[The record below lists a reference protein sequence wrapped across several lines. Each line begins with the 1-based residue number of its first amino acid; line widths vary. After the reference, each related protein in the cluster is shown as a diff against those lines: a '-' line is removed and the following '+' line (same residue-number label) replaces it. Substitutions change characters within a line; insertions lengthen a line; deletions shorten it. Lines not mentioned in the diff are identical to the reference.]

1 MSSENSPSRP
11 TTPLAE
17 LLELTQQFTPHKTP
31 RTVRRIVADI
41 QSLANDV
48 SESQSAVKRKLADV
62 TNQLGT
68 TRQPAKRRNRGNRAV
83 DAPEDVE
90 NPDTVEERVRKAGR
104 HFVIEYALFLT
115 TDIFDILATDED
127 PEFSE
132 DTEFQ
137 TKKSRIQGQLRDIV
151 ALLPA
156 DARAFRDQEWIG
168 CSFEDGM
175 KGMRSSIHTRL
186 RSESLSLIVTY
197 INRFFPEQSATVDDF
212 DTSASRFAA
221 FKKLIGYQSATADA
235 AAFYSHLKAEV
246 LYDGYDGTMN
256 VDKIFRGP
264 LLLIIYVSI
273 IRGPSGAKGLFE
285 GNSKLPSAKVAQR
298 IHGIK
303 RTLPG
308 APASAA
314 TWLIWFLSADTQLGY
329 NGEGDETG
337 INYKKCFEAFLRQI
351 CDGLRD
357 DAEWAISLM
366 RHWDEVL
373 FPNAEDSLG
382 QSTFTNQ
389 RAIDADIEAMD
400 AAFRAAVAP
409 RDDSPEPGPS
419 NQQPQSSPSPPPRH
433 SPPRASQ
440 PPRTS
445 SNAPPTT
452 RSTTR
457 TTTRRRRR

>member
-1 MSSENSPSRP
+1 
-11 TTPLAE
+11 
-17 LLELTQQFTPHKTP
+17 
-31 RTVRRIVADI
+31 IVADI

-168 CSFEDGM
+168 CS
-175 KGMRSSIHTRL
+175 
-186 RSESLSLIVTY
+186 SLSLIVTY

-409 RDDSPEPGPS
+409 RPS